1 MSSTFDKVA
10 DIISDIGDV
19 DRASITPDSHVIS
32 DLQIDSLDFLDV
44 AFSIDKE
51 FDIKVPVEDW
61 MTEINEGNA
70 EAEDYF
76 LMKNLCAKIDEL
88 RAEKAA

>member
-1 MSSTFDKVA
+1 MSSTFDTVA

-19 DRASITPDSHVIS
+19 EREKITPDSHVIS
-32 DLQIDSLDFLDV
+32 DLEIDSLDFLDV

-61 MTEINEGNA
+61 MTEINDGNA
-70 EAEDYF
+70 DAEDYF

-88 RAEKAA
+88 KKEKAA

>member
-1 MSSTFDKVA
+1 MSSTFETVAEIIA
-10 DIISDIGDV
+10 DIADV
-19 DRASITPDSHVIS
+19 DREKITPESHVIS
-32 DLQIDSLDFLDV
+32 DLEIDSLDFLDV
-44 AFSIDKE
+44 AFSIDKK

-70 EAEDYF
+70 EAGDYF